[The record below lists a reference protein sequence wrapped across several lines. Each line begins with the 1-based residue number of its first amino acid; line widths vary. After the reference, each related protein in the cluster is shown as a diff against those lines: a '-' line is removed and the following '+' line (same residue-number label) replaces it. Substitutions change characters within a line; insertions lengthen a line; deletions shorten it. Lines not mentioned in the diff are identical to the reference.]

1 VYRRSLRRWTSERLS
16 RVVERRS
23 SRQISVTTRKAW
35 MLSPD
40 PSLSMIES
48 GYESDLSCRGR
59 DWVFCVTHHWPR
71 SDQLHRPASHVE
83 AALPRDVTVSVD
95 WILQW
100 RESVRDGY
108 MPF

>member
-1 VYRRSLRRWTSERLS
+1 
-16 RVVERRS
+16 
-23 SRQISVTTRKAW
+23 

-59 DWVFCVTHHWPR
+59 DWVF
-71 SDQLHRPASHVE
+71 
-83 AALPRDVTVSVD
+83 
-95 WILQW
+95 
-100 RESVRDGY
+100 DGY